1 MASPTPRGEPWPGNL
16 PCCHG
21 PRDGCAAH
29 NPNEDPI
36 FWNPSLPSP
45 IKPVTDGFLKSLF
58 TTKAKHD
65 NTQPE
70 LSPVITSLL
79 PQTPSTLDPL
89 PLIHTS
95 VPYTL
100 SLYHLHELTH
110 GGGRPPTPTLQ
121 ALTCH
126 GTTTTA
132 SSSPRLTWRVAPLS
146 TPTSTLLAHTYT
158 LPVSLPLGAASTL
171 ADTSTYSHQ
180 KLPLLSP
187 IRNTYAF
194 RVCPHAT
201 MQLRT
206 LTLKVSK
213 GVASVRVKYGL
224 RTGLGQEIREE
235 WRSEVARQPGEGMA
249 CGMCFT
255 DFGVGFELARKVLV
269 TVRVWKDLGFVGV
282 GGAAG
287 EKWEALRGGRAV
299 RREEGDFGRVRRVY
313 EEVLGGDVV
322 TGEGKDG
329 GGVGQH
335 EAMGKDGEVEQEVE
349 TLDAGQVVVDGGRP
363 PPPYTP

>member
-1 MASPTPRGEPWPGNL
+1 MDFPTAQGEPWPGHL

-21 PRDGCAAH
+21 PKDGCAAH
-29 NPNEDPI
+29 NPNRDPI
-36 FWNPSLPSP
+36 FWNSSLPSP
-45 IKPVTDGFLKSLF
+45 IKPVTDGFLKSFF

-65 NTQPE
+65 TTQPE
-70 LSPVITSLL
+70 LSSAITSLL

-100 SLYHLHELTH
+100 SLYHIHALLHGDNRSST
-110 GGGRPPTPTLQ
+110 TNLQ

-126 GTTTTA
+126 STTT
-132 SSSPRLTWRVAPLS
+132 SSPHVTWRITPLH
-146 TPTSTLLAHTYT
+146 TETSTLLAHTYT
-158 LPVSLPLGAASTL
+158 LPVSLPLGAAATL

-187 IRNTYAF
+187 IHNTYSF

-201 MQLRT
+201 LQLKT
-206 LTLKVSK
+206 LTVKVSK
-213 GVASVRVKYGL
+213 GVASVRVEYGV

-235 WRSEVARQPGEGMA
+235 WRSEVVRQPGEAMA

-255 DFGVGFELARKVLV
+255 DFGVGFELAKKEVLV
-269 TVRVWKDLGFVGV
+269 TVKVWKDLGVVDGM
-282 GGAAG
+282 GGD
-287 EKWEALRGGRAV
+287 KWEALRGGRAV
-299 RREEGDFGRVRRVY
+299 KREEGDFGRVRRIY
-313 EEVLGGDVV
+313 EEALDGNAVN
-322 TGEGKDG
+322 GEGKDNG
-329 GGVGQH
+329 
-335 EAMGKDGEVEQEVE
+335 DVEQPE
-349 TLDAGQVVVDGGRP
+349 TMCKNAGGEPEGEESLDDGHVVVDGIRP